1 MAGRSQPPYR
11 PRPNYSSSSSSRSLH
26 PSQSSRNFQ
35 SKNVNSSTPNNN
47 NNNTKKTSSSNC
59 DKAIDADIDDIQ
71 NLPSL
76 VGTCPFMCPV
86 EEREKRERLRD
97 LAVFERLYGNPRQ
110 SSPNLAVK
118 KFCRTISVKTL
129 QDSDVRPLSVLE
141 DTLNYL
147 CNLLDSTEH
156 SFEVVHDFIF
166 DRMRSIRQDLSMQN
180 ISCSRVVSMYE
191 RMVKFHI
198 ISQHKLRRC
207 SGSNISSLS
216 YLNMEQL
223 MKALATLYNLY
234 EANRTS
240 ESIFENEAEFF
251 SFYVLLHLDSK
262 TQGTGETLSLW
273 FRHVPSHI
281 MKSIEMNFA
290 RKILR
295 YFKLGFYKNF
305 IHTTESE
312 ASYLQYCIIEP
323 SINEVRALAIS
334 CVNYGGYKPQPFPL
348 LALSKLLM
356 MKECDVESFC
366 NDSGLQTSV
375 DEEGNNFLP
384 TKQTTLIHP
393 KGGLHKYYPLES
405 KRFERFSDGLAD
417 ENSSESVQ
425 FTELISY

>member
-11 PRPNYSSSSSSRSLH
+11 PRPNFSSSSSRSYH
-26 PSQSSRNFQ
+26 PSQPSRNFQ
-35 SKNVNSSTPNNN
+35 SHHTKNVNSSTPNGTPIQNN
-47 NNNTKKTSSSNC
+47 ASDNKTSSSNW
-59 DKAIDADIDDIQ
+59 DKVIDEDIDDIQ
-71 NLPSL
+71 SL

-97 LAVFERLYGNPRQ
+97 LAVFERLHGNPRQ
-110 SSPNLAVK
+110 SSPSLAVK

-156 SFEVVHDFIF
+156 PFEVVHDFIF

-223 MKALATLYNLY
+223 TK
-234 EANRTS
+234 
-240 ESIFENEAEFF
+240 
-251 SFYVLLHLDSK
+251 
-262 TQGTGETLSLW
+262 GETLSLW
-273 FRHVPSHI
+273 FRRVPSHI
-281 MKSIEMNFA
+281 MKSTEMNFA

-295 YFKLGFYKNF
+295 YFKLGFYKKF

-312 ASYLQYCIIEP
+312 SSYLQYCIIEP
-323 SINEVRALAIS
+323 SINEVRSLAIS
-334 CVNYGGYKPQPFPL
+334 CVNHGGYKPQPFPL
-348 LALSKLLM
+348 VTLSKLLM
-356 MKECDVESFC
+356 MKEWDVASFC
-366 NDSGLQTSV
+366 KDSGLQTSV
-375 DEEGNNFLP
+375 DEEGNSCLP

-405 KRFERFSDGLAD
+405 ERFERFS
-417 ENSSESVQ
+417 V
-425 FTELISY
+425 EL

>member
-1 MAGRSQPPYR
+1 MEILANHHQP
-11 PRPNYSSSSSSRSLH
+11 LLL
-26 PSQSSRNFQ
+26 
-35 SKNVNSSTPNNN
+35 K
-47 NNNTKKTSSSNC
+47 
-59 DKAIDADIDDIQ
+59 
-71 NLPSL
+71 
-76 VGTCPFMCPV
+76 
-86 EEREKRERLRD
+86 
-97 LAVFERLYGNPRQ
+97 
-110 SSPNLAVK
+110 
-118 KFCRTISVKTL
+118 RTISVKTL
-129 QDSDVRPLSVLE
+129 QDSDVRPLLVLE

-156 SFEVVHDFIF
+156 PFEVVHDFIF
-166 DRMRSIRQDLSMQN
+166 DRMRSIRQDISMQN
-180 ISCSRVVSMYE
+180 ISCSRVVSMFE
-191 RMVKFHI
+191 RMVRFHI

-223 MKALATLYNLY
+223 MKALTTLFNLY
-234 EANRTS
+234 EANRTT

-273 FRHVPSHI
+273 FRCVPSHI
-281 MKSIEMNFA
+281 MKSTEMNFA

-295 YFKLGFYKNF
+295 YFKLGFYKKF

-348 LALSKLLM
+348 AALSKLLM
-356 MKECDVESFC
+356 MKEWDVKSFC
-366 NDSGLQTSV
+366 NDSGLQTSI
-375 DEEGNNFLP
+375 DEEGNSCLP

-405 KRFERFSDGLAD
+405 ERFERFS
-417 ENSSESVQ
+417 V
-425 FTELISY
+425 EL

>member
-11 PRPNYSSSSSSRSLH
+11 PRPNFSSSSSRSFH
-26 PSQSSRNFQ
+26 PSQPSRNSQ
-35 SKNVNSSTPNNN
+35 SHHTKNVNSSTPNSTQIQNN
-47 NNNTKKTSSSNC
+47 ASDKKTSSSSW
-59 DKAIDADIDDIQ
+59 DKSIDEDIDDIQ
-71 NLPSL
+71 NL

-97 LAVFERLYGNPRQ
+97 LAVFERLHGNPRQ
-110 SSPNLAVK
+110 SSPSLAVK

-156 SFEVVHDFIF
+156 PFEVVHDFIF

-223 MKALATLYNLY
+223 TKALATLFNLY
-234 EANRTS
+234 EANRTTA
-240 ESIFENEAEFF
+240 SIFENEAEFF

-273 FRHVPSHI
+273 FRRVPSHI
-281 MKSIEMNFA
+281 MKSTEMNFA

-295 YFKLGFYKNF
+295 YFKLGFYKKF

-348 LALSKLLM
+348 ATLSKLLM
-356 MKECDVESFC
+356 MKEWDVASFC

-375 DEEGNNFLP
+375 DEEGNSCLP

-405 KRFERFSDGLAD
+405 ERLERFS
-417 ENSSESVQ
+417 V
-425 FTELISY
+425 EL

>member
-1 MAGRSQPPYR
+1 MEILDSHHQA
-11 PRPNYSSSSSSRSLH
+11 LLL
-26 PSQSSRNFQ
+26 
-35 SKNVNSSTPNNN
+35 K
-47 NNNTKKTSSSNC
+47 
-59 DKAIDADIDDIQ
+59 
-71 NLPSL
+71 
-76 VGTCPFMCPV
+76 
-86 EEREKRERLRD
+86 
-97 LAVFERLYGNPRQ
+97 
-110 SSPNLAVK
+110 
-118 KFCRTISVKTL
+118 RTISVKTL

-156 SFEVVHDFIF
+156 PFEVVHDFIF

-223 MKALATLYNLY
+223 TKALATLFNLY
-234 EANRTS
+234 EANRTTAP
-240 ESIFENEAEFF
+240 IFKNEADFF

-262 TQGTGETLSLW
+262 TQGTVAFFYIIVVFIKDCELQLNIRCLLSDHFVCTISLNIVLLDLQGETLSLW
-273 FRHVPSHI
+273 FRRVPSHI
-281 MKSIEMNFA
+281 MKSTEMNFA

-295 YFKLGFYKNF
+295 YFKLGFFKKF

-323 SINEVRALAIS
+323 SINEVRSLAIS
-334 CVNYGGYKPQPFPL
+334 CVNHGGYKPQPFPL
-348 LALSKLLM
+348 VALSKLLM
-356 MKECDVESFC
+356 MKEWDVASFC
-366 NDSGLQTSV
+366 KDSGLQTSV
-375 DEEGNNFLP
+375 DEEGNSCLP

-405 KRFERFSDGLAD
+405 ERFERFS
-417 ENSSESVQ
+417 V
-425 FTELISY
+425 EL

>member
-11 PRPNYSSSSSSRSLH
+11 RPRGNFSSSSSSSSSSRSFQ
-26 PSQSSRNFQ
+26 PSQPSRKFKSHPTNNASSD
-35 SKNVNSSTPNNN
+35 SNNN
-47 NNNTKKTSSSNC
+47 KTSSTNL
-59 DKAIDADIDDIQ
+59 DKSIDGDIDDIY

-97 LAVFERLYGNPRQ
+97 LAVFERLYGNPRE
-110 SSPNLAVK
+110 SSPSLAVK
-118 KFCRTISVKTL
+118 KFCRTISAKTL

-156 SFEVVHDFIF
+156 PFEVVHDFIF

-191 RMVKFHI
+191 RM
-198 ISQHKLRRC
+198 
-207 SGSNISSLS
+207 
-216 YLNMEQL
+216 
-223 MKALATLYNLY
+223 
-234 EANRTS
+234 
-240 ESIFENEAEFF
+240 
-251 SFYVLLHLDSK
+251 
-262 TQGTGETLSLW
+262 GETLSLW
-273 FRHVPSHI
+273 FRRVPSHI
-281 MKSIEMNFA
+281 MKSTEMNFA

-295 YFKLGFYKNF
+295 YFRLGFYKNF
-305 IHTTESE
+305 IHITESE

-348 LALSKLLM
+348 AALSKLLM
-356 MKECDVESFC
+356 MKEWDLESFC

-375 DEEGNNFLP
+375 DEEGNSCFP

-405 KRFERFSDGLAD
+405 ERFESRFSVVL
-417 ENSSESVQ
+417 
-425 FTELISY
+425 

>member
-11 PRPNYSSSSSSRSLH
+11 RPRGNFSSSSSSSSSSRSFQ
-26 PSQSSRNFQ
+26 PSQPSRKFKSHPTNNASSD
-35 SKNVNSSTPNNN
+35 SNNN
-47 NNNTKKTSSSNC
+47 KTSSTNL
-59 DKAIDADIDDIQ
+59 DKSIDGDIDDIY

-97 LAVFERLYGNPRQ
+97 LAVFERLYGNPRE
-110 SSPNLAVK
+110 SSPSLAVK
-118 KFCRTISVKTL
+118 KFCRTISAKTL

-156 SFEVVHDFIF
+156 PFEVVHDFIF

-223 MKALATLYNLY
+223 MKALATLFTLY

-240 ESIFENEAEFF
+240 QSIFENEAEFF

-262 TQGTGETLSLW
+262 TQGTVKGETLSLW
-273 FRHVPSHI
+273 FRRVPSHI
-281 MKSIEMNFA
+281 MKSTEMNFA

-295 YFKLGFYKNF
+295 YFRLGFYKNF
-305 IHTTESE
+305 IHITESE

-348 LALSKLLM
+348 AALSKLLM
-356 MKECDVESFC
+356 MKEWDLESFC

-375 DEEGNNFLP
+375 DEEGNSCFP

-405 KRFERFSDGLAD
+405 ERFERFSVVL
-417 ENSSESVQ
+417 
-425 FTELISY
+425 

>member
-11 PRPNYSSSSSSRSLH
+11 PRPNFSSSSSSSSRSFH
-26 PSQSSRNFQ
+26 PPRNFQ
-35 SKNVNSSTPNNN
+35 SYPTKNGNSSTTNTPTIQ
-47 NNNTKKTSSSNC
+47 NNTNNKNTSSSSL
-59 DKAIDADIDDIQ
+59 DKSINEDNTGDIQ

-97 LAVFERLYGNPRQ
+97 LAVFERLYGNPRE
-110 SSPNLAVK
+110 SSPSLAVK
-118 KFCRTISVKTL
+118 KFCRTISAKTL

-147 CNLLDSTEH
+147 CNLLDTTEH
-156 SFEVVHDFIF
+156 PFEVVHDFIF

-223 MKALATLYNLY
+223 TKALTTLFNLY

-240 ESIFENEAEFF
+240 ESILKNEAEFF

-262 TQGTGETLSLW
+262 TQETGETLSLW
-273 FRHVPSHI
+273 FRCVPSYI
-281 MKSIEMNFA
+281 MKSTEMIFA

-295 YFKLGFYKNF
+295 YFRLGFYMKF
-305 IHTTESE
+305 IHTTDCE

-348 LALSKLLM
+348 AALSKLLV
-356 MKECDVESFC
+356 MKEWDVESFC

-375 DEEGNNFLP
+375 DEEGNSCLP

-405 KRFERFSDGLAD
+405 ERFERL
-417 ENSSESVQ
+417 SV
-425 FTELISY
+425 EL

>member
-1 MAGRSQPPYR
+1 MARRSQPPYR
-11 PRPNYSSSSSSRSLH
+11 PTPNFSSSSSRSFH
-26 PSQSSRNFQ
+26 PSPNFR
-35 SKNVNSSTPNNN
+35 SHHTKNVNSSTPNNTQIRN
-47 NNNTKKTSSSNC
+47 NASDKKTSSSNW
-59 DKAIDADIDDIQ
+59 DKDIDDIH
-71 NLPSL
+71 NL

-97 LAVFERLYGNPRQ
+97 LAVFERLHGNPRQ
-110 SSPNLAVK
+110 SSPTLAVK
-118 KFCRTISVKTL
+118 KFCRTISVRTL
-129 QDSDVRPLSVLE
+129 KDSDVRPLSVLE

-156 SFEVVHDFIF
+156 PFEVVHDFIF

-216 YLNMEQL
+216 HLNMEQL
-223 MKALATLYNLY
+223 TKALATLYNLY
-234 EANRTS
+234 EANRTTA
-240 ESIFENEAEFF
+240 SIFESEAEFF

-273 FRHVPSHI
+273 FRHVPSRI
-281 MKSIEMNFA
+281 MKSTEMKFA

-295 YFKLGFYKNF
+295 YFKLGFYKKF

-348 LALSKLLM
+348 AALSKLLM
-356 MKECDVESFC
+356 MKEQDVESFC
-366 NDSGLQTSV
+366 HDSGLQTSV
-375 DEEGNNFLP
+375 DEGGNGCLP
-384 TKQTTLIHP
+384 TKQTTLIHT

-405 KRFERFSDGLAD
+405 KRFEGFSL
-417 ENSSESVQ
+417 
-425 FTELISY
+425 EL

>member
-11 PRPNYSSSSSSRSLH
+11 PRPNFSSSSSSSRSFH
-26 PSQSSRNFQ
+26 PSRNFQ
-35 SKNVNSSTPNNN
+35 SHHNKNVNSSSPNNTLIQN
-47 NNNTKKTSSSNC
+47 NASDKKTTSSNW
-59 DKAIDADIDDIQ
+59 DKDIDDIH
-71 NLPSL
+71 NL

-110 SSPNLAVK
+110 SSPSLAVK
-118 KFCRTISVKTL
+118 KFCRTISVRTL

-147 CNLLDSTEH
+147 CNLLNSTEH
-156 SFEVVHDFIF
+156 PFEVVHDFIF

-223 MKALATLYNLY
+223 MKALATLFNLY
-234 EANRTS
+234 EANQTTA
-240 ESIFENEAEFF
+240 SIFENEDEFF

-281 MKSIEMNFA
+281 MKSTEMNFA

-295 YFKLGFYKNF
+295 YFRLGFYKNF

-323 SINEVRALAIS
+323 SINEVRTLAIS

-348 LALSKLLM
+348 AALSKLLM
-356 MKECDVESFC
+356 MKELDIESFC
-366 NDSGLQTSV
+366 NDSGLKTSV
-375 DEEGNNFLP
+375 DEEGNSCLP
-384 TKQTTLIHP
+384 TKQTTLIHT

-405 KRFERFSDGLAD
+405 ERFERFSM
-417 ENSSESVQ
+417 
-425 FTELISY
+425 EL

>member
-11 PRPNYSSSSSSRSLH
+11 PRPNFSSSSSRSFH
-26 PSQSSRNFQ
+26 PSQPSRNIPFQ
-35 SKNVNSSTPNNN
+35 PTKSVNHSTPNNTQIQN
-47 NNNTKKTSSSNC
+47 NASDKKTSSSNW
-59 DKAIDADIDDIQ
+59 DKAIDGDIDDIQ
-71 NLPSL
+71 NL

-86 EEREKRERLRD
+86 KEREKRERLRD
-97 LAVFERLYGNPRQ
+97 LAVFERLYGNPRE
-110 SSPNLAVK
+110 SSPSLAVK
-118 KFCRTISVKTL
+118 KNMLFPWEFEGPSLLILKVEGHLLQLSHFCRTISVKTL

-156 SFEVVHDFIF
+156 PFEVVHDFIF
-166 DRMRSIRQDLSMQN
+166 DRTRSIRQDLSMQN

-207 SGSNISSLS
+207 SSSNISSLS

-223 MKALATLYNLY
+223 TK
-234 EANRTS
+234 
-240 ESIFENEAEFF
+240 
-251 SFYVLLHLDSK
+251 
-262 TQGTGETLSLW
+262 GETLSLW
-273 FRHVPSHI
+273 FRRVPSHI
-281 MKSIEMNFA
+281 MKSTEMSFA

-295 YFKLGFYKNF
+295 YFKLGFYKKF
-305 IHTTESE
+305 IDTTASK

-348 LALSKLLM
+348 ATLSKFLM
-356 MKECDVESFC
+356 MKEWDVESFC
-366 NDSGLQTSV
+366 RDIGLQTSD
-375 DEEGNNFLP
+375 DEEGNSCLP

-405 KRFERFSDGLAD
+405 ERFERFS
-417 ENSSESVQ
+417 V
-425 FTELISY
+425 EL

>member
-1 MAGRSQPPYR
+1 MAGRSEPPYR
-11 PRPNYSSSSSSRSLH
+11 PRPNYSSSSYSRSLH

-118 KFCRTISVKTL
+118 KGRTYVVARGFTRTPSAKNYVLYIRTISIKTL

-156 SFEVVHDFIF
+156 PFEVVHDFIF
-166 DRMRSIRQDLSMQN
+166 DRMRSVRQDLSMQN

-191 RMVKFHI
+191 RM
-198 ISQHKLRRC
+198 
-207 SGSNISSLS
+207 
-216 YLNMEQL
+216 
-223 MKALATLYNLY
+223 
-234 EANRTS
+234 
-240 ESIFENEAEFF
+240 
-251 SFYVLLHLDSK
+251 
-262 TQGTGETLSLW
+262 GETLSLW

-405 KRFERFSDGLAD
+405 ERFESFDGLAD

-425 FTELISY
+425 FTELMSY